1 LLESAVF
8 PGVGLGVGVDVWLGL
23 INSFHSCPLNVE
35 LRLDKI
41 RKLLK
46 KARIDQGIAIEQLA
60 ETLSCSVDSLVAFE
74 TGDLSLEADLIFGL
88 VNALN
93 VSPEVVL
100 PIIREMGFQMD
111 NELNPEL
118 SSDLFIIRAKS

>member
-1 LLESAVF
+1 
-8 PGVGLGVGVDVWLGL
+8 
-23 INSFHSCPLNVE
+23 VE
-35 LRLDKI
+35 LSLDKI
-41 RKLLK
+41 NTLLK

-60 ETLSCSVDSLVAFE
+60 EMLSCSVDSLLAFE
-74 TGDLSLEADLIFGL
+74 AGDMSIEADLIFGL

-111 NELNPEL
+111 NELSPEL
-118 SSDLFIIRAKS
+118 SSDLFIIRAKA